1 MADRARALV
10 VDDHPLFRR
19 GLVGLLQ
26 DSGIVDVVA
35 EADNAR
41 DAKLRVDEHELDVVI
56 CDLSLP
62 DISGLS
68 LISDVRAGGYQGA
81 LLVLSMRD
89 ELMFAPRALRA
100 GADGYLDKSASPDEI
115 IDAVR
120 RVLQGERVLSAE
132 QAERLKARS
141 DGTGVP
147 DSPGTRLSNR
157 ELEVFELTGRGQG
170 TREVAEGLGIS
181 IKTVETHKANIRSKL
196 GLADASELMRAAVAW
211 VAESSDERGG

>member
-41 DAKLRVDEHELDVVI
+41 DAKVHVENEELDVVI

-68 LISDVRAGGYQGA
+68 LISDIRAGGFQGA

>member
-1 MADRARALV
+1 MSSRARALV

-41 DAKLRVDEHELDVVI
+41 DAKVQVSQYELEVII

-68 LISDVRAGGYQGA
+68 LIADIRAGGYQGA

-100 GADGYLDKSASPDEI
+100 GADGYLDKSSSPDEI
-115 IDAVR
+115 VDAVR
-120 RVLQGERVLSAE
+120 RVLLGERVLSQE
-132 QAERLKARS
+132 QSERLNARK
-141 DGTGVP
+141 DGAGVP

-157 ELEVFELTGRGQG
+157 ELEVFELTGRGHG

-181 IKTVETHKANIRSKL
+181 IKTVETHKANIRAKL
-196 GLADASELMRAAVAW
+196 VLADASELMRAAVAW
-211 VAESSDERGG
+211 VAEARDERSG